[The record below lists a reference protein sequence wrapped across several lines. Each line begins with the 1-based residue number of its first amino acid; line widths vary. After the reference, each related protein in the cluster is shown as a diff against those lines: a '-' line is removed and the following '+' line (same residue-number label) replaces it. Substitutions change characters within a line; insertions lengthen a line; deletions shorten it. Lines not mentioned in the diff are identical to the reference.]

1 VAAVITV
8 AAVVAV
14 EAVVVKEEVVA
25 GSPLDHGRFS
35 TFSTNPWILKARPF
49 KVGSLYTS

>member
-1 VAAVITV
+1 V
-8 AAVVAV
+8 AAVVVVATVVAV
-14 EAVVVKEEVVA
+14 GAAVVEEEVVA

-35 TFSTNPWILKARPF
+35 SFSANPWILKARPL